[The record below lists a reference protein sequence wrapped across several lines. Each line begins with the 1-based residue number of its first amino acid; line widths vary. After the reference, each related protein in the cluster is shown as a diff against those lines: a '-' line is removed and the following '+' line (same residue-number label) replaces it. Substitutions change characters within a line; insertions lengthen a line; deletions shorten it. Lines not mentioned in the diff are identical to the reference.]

1 MSLLSLTT
9 PRGDA
14 LLKRL
19 HADPQARPWDVYPRP
34 QLVREDWINLN
45 GSWDYTVSND
55 PAPENY
61 GGRIL
66 VPFPPESSLSGVGAH
81 APEGSWHC
89 YRLRFSLDRI
99 PAGRRLLFHCGG
111 ADQLCVLRF
120 NGVGFGSRFPLLD
133 GEFVEEL
140 TGFRPGENE
149 ITLSVQDDLR
159 NPTHPSGKQSLRRGG
174 MWYTPV
180 SGIWQTVWLE
190 WVPETWIASVKITP
204 DLTGAAVEVLASK
217 GEGTFPAEGFLRFEG
232 ERIPLQAGRAV
243 LRPKEPRLWTPEDP
257 HLYDFSVVC
266 GEDAVRSYFALRTVG
281 CGVVDGI
288 PRLLLNGKP
297 RFFHG
302 LLDQGWWPDGLWT
315 PADPACF
322 EDDLRAI
329 KALGFDTVRKHIKV
343 EPELFYYA
351 CDRLGVAVFQ
361 DMVNN
366 GRYGFFR
373 DTLLPTLGLQRLPQY
388 LRLPGRLQAF
398 TFAQHMK
405 VTVRRLYN
413 HPAILYWTVF
423 NEGWGQR
430 DGDAMYDRL
439 KALDPT
445 RIVDTTSG
453 WFRVCRTDVDSR
465 HVYFRRFR
473 MPRPKKPV
481 VLSEY
486 GGYVWK
492 VPGHSMNPDRT
503 YGYRLFSK
511 QEEWQAA
518 VEVLLREQ
526 IAPAIR
532 KGLCA
537 AIYTQLSDVEDET
550 NGLLTYDRRVNKAKN
565 AFGIDTKP

>member
-1 MSLLSLTT
+1 MSLQALTT
-9 PRGDA
+9 ARGDA
-14 LLKRL
+14 LLAELNK
-19 HADPQARPWDVYPRP
+19 DPRYKPWDVYPRP
-34 QLVREDWINLN
+34 QLVREGWINLN
-45 GSWDYTVSND
+45 GTWDYAVSD
-55 PAPENY
+55 GPEPERY
-61 GGRIL
+61 DRRIL
-66 VPFPPESSLSGVGAH
+66 VPFPPESSLSGVGEH

-89 YRLRFSLDRI
+89 CRLRFTLDEI

-140 TGFRPGENE
+140 TGFREGENE
-149 ITLSVQDDLR
+149 ITLAVQDDLR
-159 NPTHPSGKQSLRRGG
+159 SRTHPWGKQSLRRGG

-180 SGIWQTVWLE
+180 SGVWQTVWLE
-190 WVPETWIASVKITP
+190 WVPMQWIDSVRITP
-204 DLTGAAVEVLASK
+204 DLTSAAVEVRVNTGA
-217 GEGTFPAEGFLRFEG
+217 EVVPAEGFLLFEG
-232 ERIPLQAGRAV
+232 RRIPLEGGRAV
-243 LRPKEPRLWTPEDP
+243 LTPAEPRLWTPEDP
-257 HLYDFSVVC
+257 HLYAFSVLC
-266 GEDAVRSYFALRTVG
+266 GEDEVSSYFALRTIG
-281 CGVVDGI
+281 CGVVGGV

-315 PADPACF
+315 PADPACYD
-322 EDDLRAI
+322 DDLLAI

-343 EPELFYYA
+343 EPELFYHA
-351 CDRLGVAVFQ
+351 CDRLGVVVFQ

-366 GRYGFFR
+366 GKYGFFR
-373 DTLLPTLGLQRLPQY
+373 DTLLPTLGLQRLPQL
-388 LRLPGRLQAF
+388 LRRRGALEAF

-413 HPAILYWTVF
+413 HPSVLYWTIF

-430 DGDAMYDRL
+430 DGTAMYEKL

-445 RIVDTTSG
+445 RVVDTTSG

-473 MPRPKKPV
+473 LPRSDKPV

-492 VPGHSMNPDRT
+492 VPGHSFNPDKT

-511 QEEWQAA
+511 QEDWQAA
-518 VEVLLREQ
+518 VEALLREQ
-526 IAPAIR
+526 IAPAIPR
-532 KGLCA
+532 GLCA

-565 AFGIDTKP
+565 AFRIDTEP